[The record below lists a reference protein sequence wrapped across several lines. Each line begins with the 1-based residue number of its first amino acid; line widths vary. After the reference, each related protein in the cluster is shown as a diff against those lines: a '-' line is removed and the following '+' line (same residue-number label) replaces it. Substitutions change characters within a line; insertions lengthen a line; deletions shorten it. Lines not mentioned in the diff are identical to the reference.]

1 MNIPKLLKTET
12 LDFIRNLEAVDS
24 DGPFQNEVV
33 ESRFDCMKFA
43 IQTIERDSSQSPAD
57 LDGLRIWFRERAAP
71 TLFKSRMI
79 KRATDWP
86 EGYPGDYLTLEAVYE
101 NKPQGICLAAY
112 LDRYF
117 LSRMLA
123 VAVRS
128 RLRKLTAD
136 LVRIKSEETTGN
148 WLNIACGSCRELLPI
163 QIGDNDRI
171 IHCVDSD
178 SNALAYARELVA
190 FKNLDAFL
198 FHTEN
203 AFRLVSARRNVERFG
218 KLAVIY
224 SAGLFD
230 YIKSDQ
236 LVRVLAGLYGSLGE
250 NGILIAP
257 FKDARKYETFDYHW
271 CVKWDFFIQRTE
283 EDYRQIFSDAG
294 IPTEK
299 MTVER
304 DASGVIL
311 FFYAKR

>member
-1 MNIPKLLKTET
+1 M
-12 LDFIRNLEAVDS
+12 DFIRGLEAVDS
-24 DGPFQNEVV
+24 DGLFQYEIV
-33 ESRFDCMKFA
+33 EARFDCMKFA
-43 IQTIERDSSQSPAD
+43 IQTIERDSAQSSAD
-57 LDGLRIWFRERAAP
+57 LNDLRNWFREQADP
-71 TLFKSRMI
+71 TLFKGRMF
-79 KRATDWP
+79 KRATTWP

-101 NKPQGICLAAY
+101 NKPHGTGLAAH

-117 LSRMLA
+117 LSRTLA

-128 RLRKLTAD
+128 RLRKLTDD
-136 LVRIKSEETTGN
+136 LARITTQGN

-163 QIGDNDRI
+163 QTAIKGRI

-178 SNALAYARELVA
+178 SNALSYARDLVA
-190 FKNLDAFL
+190 SQNGDAFQ

-236 LVRVLAGLYGSLGE
+236 LVRVLSGLYGSLAE

-271 CVKWDFFIQRTE
+271 AVKWDFFLQRTE
-283 EDYRQIFSDAG
+283 ENYRQILADAG
-294 IPTEK
+294 IPTENLS
-299 MTVER
+299 VER
-304 DASGVIL
+304 DESGVIL